1 MSGIMLHR
9 PARTYP
15 DALPQDEIAV
25 APPPLVQATPRSAG
39 SWLQYLLPAIGSLS
53 SVLLFTFAGGRGGN
67 PAMIGVSVFMVV
79 ISVSSGVAIRRQMT
93 KTTSRQK
100 SGDKE
105 KYLRYLAQ
113 QSARLDG
120 IVQRQRAA
128 NSRLYPKLAELT
140 RVVETREY
148 VWERRPTDDDFMDV
162 RIGESAT
169 PLCCHVRL
177 DLDANPLAE
186 HDPVLAPLAQ
196 SMISKYDQIPDAPV
210 VIPLR
215 GTRAMAVTGRL
226 AQSRPLVRSMICSL
240 AAFHAPDDLRIMAY
254 FPAHATAEWS
264 WLRWLPHTRR
274 LHQPKGLRKDAPE
287 PLCLLADSPAD
298 FAALLSDQVIPELE
312 RQRRMQ
318 EAKGSSAN
326 SGPPPVAQRFLII
339 VDSFSPDSPLA
350 RLPELESLVREDA
363 VAGVTVINLVETR
376 RQEPSVLQARLEIS
390 DIGLLSYE
398 ETKLGGRRIEAVHPD
413 AAEVAACERVARA
426 LAPLIVGEHGVQQDL
441 SVDAPLLSLLNIPAP
456 ELVDTSVTWRPRSRA
471 DLLHVPIGIRADGQ
485 PLLLDIKEAAD
496 GGQGVHG
503 LIIGATGSGKSE
515 LLRSLV
521 TSLAIT
527 HDPETLN
534 FIFADFKGGA
544 AFADLAR
551 LPHAAGMISN
561 LQDDLSLVDRMRA
574 ALYGEQE
581 RRQRM
586 LREAGNLDNIKQFH
600 AKRATTGAL
609 EPMPYLLIVIDE
621 FAELLS
627 SRPDFLELFVA
638 IGRIGRSIGMHLL
651 LATQRLGEGRIQ
663 GLEGHL
669 RYRICLRTFNSS
681 ESSMVIGT
689 PDAFYLPSY
698 PGVGYFKVDT
708 DVYDMFKSALVS
720 TPYVP
725 LSAKKGPSIR
735 VREFTATGKLKPI
748 DDPTRSNA
756 PSVVVPGDQLQTDM
770 DVIIN
775 KLAEAGRQGSYRV
788 HQVWLPPL
796 DPNLTL
802 DKVLASTEHPA
813 LDGSSWPTPP
823 PFGPLRV
830 PVGILDKPA
839 EQRQEPLILDFSGS
853 GGHLVLVG
861 APQSGKSTFLRSLIN
876 GLTVTHTPR
885 DVQLYCLDFGGGLL
899 RSFDGAPHLGVV
911 AGKSERDKV
920 RRTINQM
927 RTIMQEREYL
937 FRERRIDSMAS
948 FRAARQAGHHQDTP
962 FGDVFLIVDDLGQL
976 LGEFEGVD
984 VDLADI
990 IASGLTYGVHV
1001 VLTASRWADVRA
1013 KMRDNIGTRME
1024 LRLND
1029 PMDSDMGKAVAQT
1042 LNGAPAGRGVF
1053 KTGLQFQ
1060 IALPRL
1066 DGDGAGEHM
1075 SVARAIEEYVRRMQG
1090 AWTLPPAPPI
1100 RLLPPL
1106 VTPDDMPPITDQS
1119 PPGAPI
1125 GLEEFHLAP
1134 VYIDLQAGAPH
1145 FIIFGD
1151 SECGKTTL
1159 VRSWIEALKQRY
1171 QPDQAQIVIVDYR
1184 RMLLDLAEG
1193 PHLFAYAC
1201 TPPMVKDMVERLRT
1215 ELNART
1221 LSSSQVSIEELRNPK
1236 KWVGP
1241 HYYVFV
1247 DDYDMIVAPSGN
1259 PLAPLVDLLLQARDV
1274 GFHLLIARQVGG
1286 ASRSSFEPVL
1296 QRLKEMGSPG
1306 LIMSG
1311 DPQEGP
1317 LIGTQ
1322 KATPQLPGRG
1332 YLVRR
1337 NQRTALVQTV
1347 RVDAP
1352 ALEG

>member
-39 SWLQYLLPAIGSLS
+39 SWLQFLLPVVGSLS
-53 SVLLFTFAGGRGGN
+53 SVLLLSFGRGAGGMN
-67 PAMIGVSVFMVV
+67 PALIGGSVLMVV
-79 ISVSSGVAIRRQMT
+79 LSLSSGILIRRQMM
-93 KTTSRQK
+93 K
-100 SGDKE
+100 SGSKQKAGDKD

-140 RVVETREY
+140 QVVNQREV

-169 PLCCHVRL
+169 PLSCKVRL

-186 HDPVLAPLAQ
+186 HDPMLVPLAQ

-215 GTRAMAVTGRL
+215 GTRAMAITGRL
-226 AQSRPLVRSMICSL
+226 AQTRALARSMVCAL

-254 FPAHATAEWS
+254 FPAQATAEWS

-287 PLCLLADSPAD
+287 PLCLLADTPAD
-298 FAALLSDQVIPELE
+298 FAMLLSDQVIPELE
-312 RQRRMQ
+312 RQRRIA
-318 EAKGSSAN
+318 ETKGAGGG
-326 SGPPPVAQRFLII
+326 SGHAPALQRFLII
-339 VDSFSPDSPLA
+339 VDSFSPESPLA
-350 RLPELESLVREDA
+350 RMPELESLMRDETDL
-363 VAGVTVINLVETR
+363 GVTVINLVESR
-376 RQEPSVLQARLEIS
+376 RMEPSILQARIDIT

-398 ETKLGGRRIEAVHPD
+398 ETKPSGRRIEAVHPD
-413 AAEVAACERVARA
+413 AADVPSCERIARA
-426 LAPLIVGEHGVQQDL
+426 LAPLIVGEHGIQQDL
-441 SVDAPLLSLLNIPAP
+441 SVDMPLLSLLGIQAP

-471 DLLHVPIGIRADGQ
+471 DLLNVPIGIRADGQ
-485 PLLLDIKEAAD
+485 PLMLDIKEAAD

-503 LIIGATGSGKSE
+503 LVIGATGSGKSE

-534 FIFADFKGGA
+534 FVFADFKGGA

-574 ALYGEQE
+574 ALFGEQE

-600 AKRATTGAL
+600 AKRTTTNTL

-627 SRPDFLELFVA
+627 NRPDFLELFVA

-669 RYRICLRTFNSS
+669 RYRICLRTFGAS

-708 DVYDMFKSALVS
+708 DVYEMFKSALIS
-720 TPYVP
+720 TTYVP
-725 LSAKKGPSIR
+725 MSAKKGPSIR

-748 DDPTRSNA
+748 EDPSRSNG

-770 DVIIN
+770 DVVIN
-775 KLAEAGRQGSYRV
+775 KLAEAGRQGDYRV

-802 DKVLASTEHPA
+802 DKVLAQTDFPA
-813 LDGSSWPTPP
+813 LNGSSWPSPP

-830 PVGILDKPA
+830 PVGVLDKPA
-839 EQRQEPLILDFSGS
+839 EQRQEPLVLDFSGS

-861 APQSGKSTFLRSLIN
+861 APQSGKSTFLRGLIN

-885 DVQLYCLDFGGGLL
+885 DVQIYCLDFGGGLL
-899 RSFDGAPHLGVV
+899 R
-911 AGKSERDKV
+911 
-920 RRTINQM
+920 T
-927 RTIMQEREYL
+927 
-937 FRERRIDSMAS
+937 
-948 FRAARQAGHHQDTP
+948 
-962 FGDVFLIVDDLGQL
+962 
-976 LGEFEGVD
+976 FEG
-984 VDLADI
+984 A
-990 IASGLTYGVHV
+990 
-1001 VLTASRWADVRA
+1001 
-1013 KMRDNIGTRME
+1013 
-1024 LRLND
+1024 
-1029 PMDSDMGKAVAQT
+1029 
-1042 LNGAPAGRGVF
+1042 
-1053 KTGLQFQ
+1053 
-1060 IALPRL
+1060 
-1066 DGDGAGEHM
+1066 
-1075 SVARAIEEYVRRMQG
+1075 
-1090 AWTLPPAPPI
+1090 
-1100 RLLPPL
+1100 
-1106 VTPDDMPPITDQS
+1106 
-1119 PPGAPI
+1119 
-1125 GLEEFHLAP
+1125 
-1134 VYIDLQAGAPH
+1134 
-1145 FIIFGD
+1145 
-1151 SECGKTTL
+1151 
-1159 VRSWIEALKQRY
+1159 
-1171 QPDQAQIVIVDYR
+1171 
-1184 RMLLDLAEG
+1184 
-1193 PHLFAYAC
+1193 
-1201 TPPMVKDMVERLRT
+1201 
-1215 ELNART
+1215 
-1221 LSSSQVSIEELRNPK
+1221 
-1236 KWVGP
+1236 
-1241 HYYVFV
+1241 
-1247 DDYDMIVAPSGN
+1247 
-1259 PLAPLVDLLLQARDV
+1259 
-1274 GFHLLIARQVGG
+1274 
-1286 ASRSSFEPVL
+1286 
-1296 QRLKEMGSPG
+1296 
-1306 LIMSG
+1306 
-1311 DPQEGP
+1311 
-1317 LIGTQ
+1317 
-1322 KATPQLPGRG
+1322 
-1332 YLVRR
+1332 
-1337 NQRTALVQTV
+1337 
-1347 RVDAP
+1347 
-1352 ALEG
+1352 